1 MNTVASVMSEPL
13 CIRRG
18 ALVIDLAR
26 CRVLL
31 NTRPIVPTYTE
42 YLLLVYLAT
51 HQGYPVSKRRL
62 LEEGLGRHDPGGLRM
77 VDEHIRH
84 LKLKLERYGWQF
96 IEEVAGA
103 GYRFIP
109 QDGSFGDVT

>member
-1 MNTVASVMSEPL
+1 MDEPL
-13 CIRRG
+13 LIRRG
-18 ALVIDLAR
+18 ELVIDLGR

-51 HQGYPVSKRRL
+51 HQGYAVSKRRL

-96 IEEVAGA
+96 IEEVDGA
-103 GYRFIP
+103 AYRFIP
-109 QDGSFGDVT
+109 QESG

>member
-1 MNTVASVMSEPL
+1 MMHAAGSTMDEPL
-13 CIRRG
+13 LIRRG
-18 ALVIDLAR
+18 ELVIDLGR

-31 NTRPIVPTYTE
+31 NTRPIVPTYPE

-51 HQGYPVSKRRL
+51 HPGHVVTKRRL

-77 VDEHIRH
+77 VDEYLRH
-84 LKLKLERYGWQF
+84 LKWKLERYGRHL
-96 IEEVAGA
+96 IEEVDGT

-109 QDGSFGDVT
+109 QESG